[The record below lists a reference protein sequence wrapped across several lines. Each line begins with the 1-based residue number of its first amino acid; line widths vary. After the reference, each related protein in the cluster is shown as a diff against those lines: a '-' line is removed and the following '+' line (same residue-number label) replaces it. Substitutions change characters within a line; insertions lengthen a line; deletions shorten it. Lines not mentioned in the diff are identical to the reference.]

1 MKKAASAFLR
11 MEICHA
17 DITRMIRWMRNPNVT
32 KYLNEAPDV
41 AQSLEQ
47 LVRSVPEPMYQYHLS
62 RTGHFFMVCH
72 QENESVGFVKLL
84 PTAMEGAYEIVYV
97 IGEDALWGHGLGQQ
111 AVRSALSKAFL
122 HLRADR
128 VVAKVMPQNLRS
140 IRCVRACG
148 FQQMAEMPRL
158 VRFEITFDAYCQ
170 ANRCEKSGHE
180 AKCPRPVM
188 TNCKFFRRK
197 RKKAGTGGVTS
208 NSTGTNSNRANFG
221 GRGLV
226 CGGCIRAS
234 RRARGAVEVH
244 RHSPELESVGVGYV
258 LGVRRAFQ
266 RKHRGIVRKSAV
278 RS

>member
-47 LVRSVPEPMYQYHLS
+47 LVRSVPEPMYQYHLC

-84 PTAMEGAYEIVYV
+84 PTATEGAY
-97 IGEDALWGHGLGQQ
+97 
-111 AVRSALSKAFL
+111 L

-170 ANRCEKSGHE
+170 ALQEK
-180 AKCPRPVM
+180 
-188 TNCKFFRRK
+188 
-197 RKKAGTGGVTS
+197 
-208 NSTGTNSNRANFG
+208 RA
-221 GRGLV
+221 
-226 CGGCIRAS
+226 
-234 RRARGAVEVH
+234 
-244 RHSPELESVGVGYV
+244 
-258 LGVRRAFQ
+258 
-266 RKHRGIVRKSAV
+266 
-278 RS
+278 

>member
-47 LVRSVPEPMYQYHLS
+47 LVRSVPEPMYQYHLC

-84 PTAMEGAYEIVYV
+84 PTATVGAY
-97 IGEDALWGHGLGQQ
+97 
-111 AVRSALSKAFL
+111 L

-158 VRFEITFDAYCQ
+158 VRFEITFDAYCRSLQ
-170 ANRCEKSGHE
+170 EK
-180 AKCPRPVM
+180 
-188 TNCKFFRRK
+188 
-197 RKKAGTGGVTS
+197 
-208 NSTGTNSNRANFG
+208 RA
-221 GRGLV
+221 
-226 CGGCIRAS
+226 
-234 RRARGAVEVH
+234 
-244 RHSPELESVGVGYV
+244 
-258 LGVRRAFQ
+258 
-266 RKHRGIVRKSAV
+266 
-278 RS
+278 

>member
-17 DITRMIRWMRNPNVT
+17 DITRMIRWMGNPNVT

-47 LVRSVPEPMYQYHLS
+47 LVRSVPEPMYQYHLC

-97 IGEDALWGHGLGQQ
+97 IGENALWGHGLSQQ

-128 VVAKVMPQNLRS
+128 VVVKVMPQNLRS

-158 VRFEITFDAYCQ
+158 IRFEITFDAYCQ
-170 ANRCEKSGHE
+170 ALREK
-180 AKCPRPVM
+180 
-188 TNCKFFRRK
+188 
-197 RKKAGTGGVTS
+197 
-208 NSTGTNSNRANFG
+208 RA
-221 GRGLV
+221 
-226 CGGCIRAS
+226 
-234 RRARGAVEVH
+234 
-244 RHSPELESVGVGYV
+244 
-258 LGVRRAFQ
+258 
-266 RKHRGIVRKSAV
+266 
-278 RS
+278 

>member
-41 AQSLEQ
+41 ARSLEE
-47 LVRSVPEPMYQYHLS
+47 LVRSVPEPMYQYHLC

-84 PTAMEGAYEIVYV
+84 PTAMEG
-97 IGEDALWGHGLGQQ
+97 
-111 AVRSALSKAFL
+111 AFL

-170 ANRCEKSGHE
+170 ALREK
-180 AKCPRPVM
+180 
-188 TNCKFFRRK
+188 
-197 RKKAGTGGVTS
+197 
-208 NSTGTNSNRANFG
+208 RA
-221 GRGLV
+221 
-226 CGGCIRAS
+226 
-234 RRARGAVEVH
+234 
-244 RHSPELESVGVGYV
+244 
-258 LGVRRAFQ
+258 
-266 RKHRGIVRKSAV
+266 
-278 RS
+278 

>member
-47 LVRSVPEPMYQYHLS
+47 LVRSVPEPMYQYHLC

-84 PTAMEGAYEIVYV
+84 PTATEGAY
-97 IGEDALWGHGLGQQ
+97 
-111 AVRSALSKAFL
+111 L

-128 VVAKVMPQNLRS
+128 VVAKVMPQDLRS

-158 VRFEITFDAYCQ
+158 VRFEITFDAYCRSLQ
-170 ANRCEKSGHE
+170 EK
-180 AKCPRPVM
+180 
-188 TNCKFFRRK
+188 
-197 RKKAGTGGVTS
+197 
-208 NSTGTNSNRANFG
+208 RA
-221 GRGLV
+221 
-226 CGGCIRAS
+226 
-234 RRARGAVEVH
+234 
-244 RHSPELESVGVGYV
+244 
-258 LGVRRAFQ
+258 
-266 RKHRGIVRKSAV
+266 
-278 RS
+278 

>member
-47 LVRSVPEPMYQYHLS
+47 LVRSVPEPMYQYHLC

-84 PTAMEGAYEIVYV
+84 PTATEGAY
-97 IGEDALWGHGLGQQ
+97 
-111 AVRSALSKAFL
+111 L

-148 FQQMAEMPRL
+148 FLQMAEMPRL
-158 VRFEITFDAYCQ
+158 VRFEITFDAYCRSLQ
-170 ANRCEKSGHE
+170 EK
-180 AKCPRPVM
+180 
-188 TNCKFFRRK
+188 
-197 RKKAGTGGVTS
+197 
-208 NSTGTNSNRANFG
+208 RA
-221 GRGLV
+221 
-226 CGGCIRAS
+226 
-234 RRARGAVEVH
+234 
-244 RHSPELESVGVGYV
+244 
-258 LGVRRAFQ
+258 
-266 RKHRGIVRKSAV
+266 
-278 RS
+278 

>member
-41 AQSLEQ
+41 ARSLEQ
-47 LVRSVPEPMYQYHLS
+47 LVRSVPEPMYQYHLC

-84 PTAMEGAYEIVYV
+84 PTATEGAY
-97 IGEDALWGHGLGQQ
+97 
-111 AVRSALSKAFL
+111 L

-158 VRFEITFDAYCQ
+158 VRFEITFDAYCRSLQ
-170 ANRCEKSGHE
+170 EK
-180 AKCPRPVM
+180 
-188 TNCKFFRRK
+188 
-197 RKKAGTGGVTS
+197 
-208 NSTGTNSNRANFG
+208 RA
-221 GRGLV
+221 
-226 CGGCIRAS
+226 
-234 RRARGAVEVH
+234 
-244 RHSPELESVGVGYV
+244 
-258 LGVRRAFQ
+258 
-266 RKHRGIVRKSAV
+266 
-278 RS
+278 

>member
-47 LVRSVPEPMYQYHLS
+47 RVRSVPEPMYQYHLC

-84 PTAMEGAYEIVYV
+84 PTATEGAY
-97 IGEDALWGHGLGQQ
+97 
-111 AVRSALSKAFL
+111 L

-158 VRFEITFDAYCQ
+158 VRFEITFDAYCRSLQ
-170 ANRCEKSGHE
+170 EK
-180 AKCPRPVM
+180 
-188 TNCKFFRRK
+188 
-197 RKKAGTGGVTS
+197 
-208 NSTGTNSNRANFG
+208 RA
-221 GRGLV
+221 
-226 CGGCIRAS
+226 
-234 RRARGAVEVH
+234 
-244 RHSPELESVGVGYV
+244 
-258 LGVRRAFQ
+258 
-266 RKHRGIVRKSAV
+266 
-278 RS
+278 

>member
-47 LVRSVPEPMYQYHLS
+47 LVRSVPEPMYQYHLC

-84 PTAMEGAYEIVYV
+84 PTATEGAY
-97 IGEDALWGHGLGQQ
+97 
-111 AVRSALSKAFL
+111 L

-158 VRFEITFDAYCQ
+158 VRFEITFDAYCRSLQ
-170 ANRCEKSGHE
+170 EKR
-180 AKCPRPVM
+180 AW
-188 TNCKFFRRK
+188 
-197 RKKAGTGGVTS
+197 
-208 NSTGTNSNRANFG
+208 STIS
-221 GRGLV
+221 
-226 CGGCIRAS
+226 
-234 RRARGAVEVH
+234 
-244 RHSPELESVGVGYV
+244 SPSYDEL
-258 LGVRRAFQ
+258 
-266 RKHRGIVRKSAV
+266 
-278 RS
+278 

>member
-17 DITRMIRWMRNPNVT
+17 DITRMIRWMRNPNVN

-47 LVRSVPEPMYQYHLS
+47 LVRFVPKPMYQYHLC

-84 PTAMEGAYEIVYV
+84 PTATEGAY
-97 IGEDALWGHGLGQQ
+97 
-111 AVRSALSKAFL
+111 L

-158 VRFEITFDAYCQ
+158 IRFEITFDAYCQ
-170 ANRCEKSGHE
+170 ALREK
-180 AKCPRPVM
+180 
-188 TNCKFFRRK
+188 
-197 RKKAGTGGVTS
+197 
-208 NSTGTNSNRANFG
+208 RA
-221 GRGLV
+221 
-226 CGGCIRAS
+226 
-234 RRARGAVEVH
+234 
-244 RHSPELESVGVGYV
+244 
-258 LGVRRAFQ
+258 
-266 RKHRGIVRKSAV
+266 
-278 RS
+278 

>member
-47 LVRSVPEPMYQYHLS
+47 LVRSVPEPMYQYHLC

-84 PTAMEGAYEIVYV
+84 PTATEGAY
-97 IGEDALWGHGLGQQ
+97 
-111 AVRSALSKAFL
+111 L

-158 VRFEITFDAYCQ
+158 VRFEITFDAYCRSLQ
-170 ANRCEKSGHE
+170 EK
-180 AKCPRPVM
+180 
-188 TNCKFFRRK
+188 
-197 RKKAGTGGVTS
+197 
-208 NSTGTNSNRANFG
+208 RA
-221 GRGLV
+221 
-226 CGGCIRAS
+226 
-234 RRARGAVEVH
+234 
-244 RHSPELESVGVGYV
+244 
-258 LGVRRAFQ
+258 
-266 RKHRGIVRKSAV
+266 
-278 RS
+278 

>member
-47 LVRSVPEPMYQYHLS
+47 LVRSVPEPMYQYHLC

-84 PTAMEGAYEIVYV
+84 PMATEGAY
-97 IGEDALWGHGLGQQ
+97 
-111 AVRSALSKAFL
+111 L

-170 ANRCEKSGHE
+170 ALREK
-180 AKCPRPVM
+180 
-188 TNCKFFRRK
+188 
-197 RKKAGTGGVTS
+197 
-208 NSTGTNSNRANFG
+208 RA
-221 GRGLV
+221 
-226 CGGCIRAS
+226 
-234 RRARGAVEVH
+234 
-244 RHSPELESVGVGYV
+244 
-258 LGVRRAFQ
+258 
-266 RKHRGIVRKSAV
+266 
-278 RS
+278 

>member
-17 DITRMIRWMRNPNVT
+17 DITRMIRWMINPNGT

-47 LVRSVPEPMYQYHLS
+47 LVRSVPEP
-62 RTGHFFMVCH
+62 GHFFMGCH

-97 IGEDALWGHGLGQQ
+97 IGEDALWGHGLSQQ

-158 VRFEITFDAYCQ
+158 IRFEITFDAYCRSLQ
-170 ANRCEKSGHE
+170 EK
-180 AKCPRPVM
+180 
-188 TNCKFFRRK
+188 
-197 RKKAGTGGVTS
+197 
-208 NSTGTNSNRANFG
+208 RA
-221 GRGLV
+221 
-226 CGGCIRAS
+226 
-234 RRARGAVEVH
+234 
-244 RHSPELESVGVGYV
+244 
-258 LGVRRAFQ
+258 
-266 RKHRGIVRKSAV
+266 
-278 RS
+278 

>member
-47 LVRSVPEPMYQYHLS
+47 LVRSVPEPMYQYHLC

-84 PTAMEGAYEIVYV
+84 PTATEGAY
-97 IGEDALWGHGLGQQ
+97 
-111 AVRSALSKAFL
+111 L

-158 VRFEITFDAYCQ
+158 VRFEITFDAYC
-170 ANRCEKSGHE
+170 RSLREK
-180 AKCPRPVM
+180 
-188 TNCKFFRRK
+188 
-197 RKKAGTGGVTS
+197 
-208 NSTGTNSNRANFG
+208 RA
-221 GRGLV
+221 
-226 CGGCIRAS
+226 
-234 RRARGAVEVH
+234 
-244 RHSPELESVGVGYV
+244 
-258 LGVRRAFQ
+258 
-266 RKHRGIVRKSAV
+266 
-278 RS
+278 

>member
-17 DITRMIRWMRNPNVT
+17 DIIRMIRWMRNPNVT

-41 AQSLEQ
+41 AQSLEE
-47 LVRSVPEPMYQYHLS
+47 LVRSVPEPMYQYHLC

-84 PTAMEGAYEIVYV
+84 PTAMEG
-97 IGEDALWGHGLGQQ
+97 
-111 AVRSALSKAFL
+111 AFL

-170 ANRCEKSGHE
+170 ALREK
-180 AKCPRPVM
+180 
-188 TNCKFFRRK
+188 
-197 RKKAGTGGVTS
+197 
-208 NSTGTNSNRANFG
+208 RA
-221 GRGLV
+221 
-226 CGGCIRAS
+226 
-234 RRARGAVEVH
+234 
-244 RHSPELESVGVGYV
+244 
-258 LGVRRAFQ
+258 
-266 RKHRGIVRKSAV
+266 
-278 RS
+278 

>member
-47 LVRSVPEPMYQYHLS
+47 LVRSVPEPMYQYHLC

-84 PTAMEGAYEIVYV
+84 PTATEGA
-97 IGEDALWGHGLGQQ
+97 D
-111 AVRSALSKAFL
+111 L

-158 VRFEITFDAYCQ
+158 VRFEITFDAYCRSLQ
-170 ANRCEKSGHE
+170 EK
-180 AKCPRPVM
+180 
-188 TNCKFFRRK
+188 
-197 RKKAGTGGVTS
+197 
-208 NSTGTNSNRANFG
+208 RA
-221 GRGLV
+221 
-226 CGGCIRAS
+226 
-234 RRARGAVEVH
+234 
-244 RHSPELESVGVGYV
+244 
-258 LGVRRAFQ
+258 
-266 RKHRGIVRKSAV
+266 
-278 RS
+278 

>member
-97 IGEDALWGHGLGQQ
+97 IGESASARRPGCCESDAAESPLDSL
-111 AVRSALSKAFL
+111 RPCLRISADGGNA
-122 HLRADR
+122 A
-128 VVAKVMPQNLRS
+128 
-140 IRCVRACG
+140 
-148 FQQMAEMPRL
+148 
-158 VRFEITFDAYCQ
+158 
-170 ANRCEKSGHE
+170 
-180 AKCPRPVM
+180 
-188 TNCKFFRRK
+188 
-197 RKKAGTGGVTS
+197 AG
-208 NSTGTNSNRANFG
+208 
-221 GRGLV
+221 
-226 CGGCIRAS
+226 
-234 RRARGAVEVH
+234 
-244 RHSPELESVGVGYV
+244 SV
-258 LGVRRAFQ
+258 
-266 RKHRGIVRKSAV
+266 
-278 RS
+278 

>member
-17 DITRMIRWMRNPNVT
+17 DITRMIRWMRNPNMT

-47 LVRSVPEPMYQYHLS
+47 LVRSVPEPMYQYHLC

-84 PTAMEGAYEIVYV
+84 PTATEGAY
-97 IGEDALWGHGLGQQ
+97 
-111 AVRSALSKAFL
+111 L

-158 VRFEITFDAYCQ
+158 VRFEITFDAYCRSLQ
-170 ANRCEKSGHE
+170 EK
-180 AKCPRPVM
+180 
-188 TNCKFFRRK
+188 
-197 RKKAGTGGVTS
+197 
-208 NSTGTNSNRANFG
+208 RA
-221 GRGLV
+221 
-226 CGGCIRAS
+226 
-234 RRARGAVEVH
+234 
-244 RHSPELESVGVGYV
+244 
-258 LGVRRAFQ
+258 
-266 RKHRGIVRKSAV
+266 
-278 RS
+278 

>member
-47 LVRSVPEPMYQYHLS
+47 LVRSVPEPMYQYHLC

-72 QENESVGFVKLL
+72 QENESVSFVKLL
-84 PTAMEGAYEIVYV
+84 PTAMEG
-97 IGEDALWGHGLGQQ
+97 
-111 AVRSALSKAFL
+111 AFL

-140 IRCVRACG
+140 IRGVRACG

-158 VRFEITFDAYCQ
+158 VRFEITFDAYCRSLQ
-170 ANRCEKSGHE
+170 EK
-180 AKCPRPVM
+180 
-188 TNCKFFRRK
+188 
-197 RKKAGTGGVTS
+197 
-208 NSTGTNSNRANFG
+208 RA
-221 GRGLV
+221 
-226 CGGCIRAS
+226 
-234 RRARGAVEVH
+234 
-244 RHSPELESVGVGYV
+244 
-258 LGVRRAFQ
+258 
-266 RKHRGIVRKSAV
+266 
-278 RS
+278 